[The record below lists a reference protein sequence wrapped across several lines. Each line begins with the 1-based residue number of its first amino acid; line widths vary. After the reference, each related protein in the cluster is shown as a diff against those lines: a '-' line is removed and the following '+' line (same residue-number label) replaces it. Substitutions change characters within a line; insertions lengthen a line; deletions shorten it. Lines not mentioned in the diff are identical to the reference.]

1 MLRVFRSVLAMLLLI
16 TLLVLT
22 ACGPKSKTVQDYAI
36 IEDTSGFELDA
47 SQDLVLVNKRRGA
60 PSLAAYNRF
69 IIDAVQVVYNDPKMK
84 ELKPEDIGRMQQY
97 FRDVMVKELRKGGY
111 EDGTRAQARTL
122 RISLTISA
130 LKASSGDDAASV
142 GEVTVL
148 GVFREA
154 LTNRIDAIVVD
165 RSQGS
170 RVLEKKPWSTWAD
183 VQATFDKWAKGFRE
197 SVDKAHGR

>member
-1 MLRVFRSVLAMLLLI
+1 
-16 TLLVLT
+16 
-22 ACGPKSKTVQDYAI
+22 
-36 IEDTSGFELDA
+36 
-47 SQDLVLVNKRRGA
+47 
-60 PSLAAYNRF
+60 
-69 IIDAVQVVYNDPKMK
+69 
-84 ELKPEDIGRMQQY
+84 MQQY
-97 FRDVMVKELRKGGY
+97 FRDAMVKELRKAGY
-111 EDGTRAQARTL
+111 EVGTRSQARTL

>member
-1 MLRVFRSVLAMLLLI
+1 MLRVFRSALAMLLLI

-22 ACGPKSKTVQDYAI
+22 ACGPQSKTVQDYAI

-97 FRDVMVKELRKGGY
+97 FRDAMVKELRKGGY
-111 EDGTRAQARTL
+111 EVSTRSQAHTL

>member
-97 FRDVMVKELRKGGY
+97 FRDAMVKELRKGGY
-111 EDGTRAQARTL
+111 EVGTRSQARTL

>member
-1 MLRVFRSVLAMLLLI
+1 MLRVFRFVLAMLLLI

-36 IEDTSGFELDA
+36 FGDTSGLELDA
-47 SQDLVLVNKRRGA
+47 SQAPVLVYKRLGA

-69 IIDAVQVVYNDPKMK
+69 IIDAVQVVYNDLKMK

-97 FRDVMVKELRKGGY
+97 FRDAMVKELRKGGY
-111 EDGTRAQARTL
+111 EVGTRSQAHTL

-170 RVLEKKPWSTWAD
+170 RVLEKKLWSTWAD